1 MSTYTH
7 AIDLR
12 AICNNFAVRFHGPHK
27 TNSMASLYI
36 HIPFCRTRCNYCDF
50 YKSTACADA
59 NDYITALEREMEYRR
74 DYFGSEPVD
83 TVFFGGGTPSVLPPV
98 TLQRVLDKAATLW
111 NLGHVKEI
119 TVEANPDDI
128 TDSYLD
134 ALTDTDI
141 NRISFGV
148 QSFIDRDLRMMG
160 RRHNAAQAIQAV
172 EAVHRKGYDNVSIDL
187 IFGVPGMTTEEW
199 SQNVRTAAD
208 LGVSHISAY
217 CLTIAEGTV
226 FGNME
231 ASGRL
236 IPASDEECE
245 THYLACHDLLTA
257 HGFEHYEISNYAL
270 PGRRA
275 RHNMAYWNGRRYLG
289 LGPSAHSYDGTHRTY
304 AASDVKGYIKDAG
317 SDTIYD
323 GETLS
328 HADKYNEFIMTA
340 LRTSDG
346 INPEHMAERFGSI
359 GMEFFSDSVKRFIE
373 EGCIAFNGTSYRIPP
388 EKWMVS
394 NDIISELFYVE

>member
-1 MSTYTH
+1 MS
-7 AIDLR
+7 
-12 AICNNFAVRFHGPHK
+12 
-27 TNSMASLYI
+27 SLYI
-36 HIPFCRTRCNYCDF
+36 HIPFCKTRCNYCDF
-50 YKSTACADA
+50 YKQTQLIDPSLYF
-59 NDYITALEREMEYRR
+59 NALEREMEYRR
-74 DYFGSEPVD
+74 YFFCSDPLR
-83 TVFFGGGTPSVLPPV
+83 TVYFGGGTPSVYPPSF
-98 TLQRVLDKAATLW
+98 LQSVLDKAATLW
-111 NLGHVKEI
+111 PLDAVTEI
-119 TVEANPDDI
+119 TTEANPDDVNEAAI
-128 TDSYLD
+128 RDLKATG
-134 ALTDTDI
+134 I
-141 NRISFGV
+141 NRISFGI

-160 RRHNAAQAIQAV
+160 RRHNAVQAMQAV
-172 EAVHRKGYDNVSIDL
+172 EAVHRRGYDNVSIDL

-199 SQNVRTAAD
+199 SQNVRTAVD

-245 THYLACHDLLTA
+245 AHYLACHDILTA

-270 PGRRA
+270 QGCRA
-275 RHNMAYWNGRRYLG
+275 HHNMAYWSGRRYLG

-317 SDTIYD
+317 SDIIYD

-359 GMEFFSDSVKRFIE
+359 GMEFFSGSVKRLIK
-373 EGCIAFNGTSYRIPP
+373 EGCIAFNGTSYCIPP